1 MFEMSVSWFCETQ
14 LRDLS
19 DGCRIMI
26 TCDKCGGQ
34 REESVRQL
42 VNEAR
47 VGAMYLDLIE
57 WAFSCADFHCGGNVS
72 FGIFTP
78 VTMTAATVPAK
89 RYA

>member
-1 MFEMSVSWFCETQ
+1 MSSWFCDTQ
-14 LRDLS
+14 LKDLPQ
-19 DGCRIMI
+19 DTRIMI
-26 TCDKCGGQ
+26 TCDKCRRQ

-57 WAFSCADFHCGGNVS
+57 WAFSCSNFHCNGTVS
-72 FGIFTP
+72 FGLFTP
-78 VTMTAATVPAK
+78 VTIRMVGPQTL

>member
-1 MFEMSVSWFCETQ
+1 MSVSWFCETQ

-78 VTMTAATVPAK
+78 VVIEPARPAAK